1 MLLVSYF
8 FVFFKQKT
16 AYEMRISDW
25 SSDVCSSDLG
35 MGPVEPAE
43 AYIRRRVASLRAA
56 NGGQAW
62 DPLIHL
68 SLDWLE
74 ANVPADMPAPV
85 IVHGD
90 AGPGTFLSTGNRVP
104 ALLDWALVH
113 YGDPMA
119 DLAMH
124 CLRIL
129 LQGFVPW
136 QQAFAASSAPGG

>member
-1 MLLVSYF
+1 M
-8 FVFFKQKT
+8 
-16 AYEMRISDW
+16 W
-25 SSDVCSSDLG
+25 
-35 MGPVEPAE
+35 PVEPAE

-90 AGPGTFLSTGNRVP
+90 AGPGNFLYKGNRVT
-104 ALLDWALVH
+104 ALLDWELVH

-119 DLAMH
+119 DLALL
-124 CLRIL
+124 CLRMMF
-129 LQGFVPW
+129 QGFVRIGR
-136 QQAFAASSAPGG
+136 ASCRARVCQYV

>member
-43 AYIRRRVASLRAA
+43 AYIRSRVASLRAA

-74 ANVPADMPAPV
+74 ANVPAAMPAPV
-85 IVHGD
+85 IVHGAAV
-90 AGPGTFLSTGNRVP
+90 AGNFLYNAQSDT
-104 ALLDWALVH
+104 AAHAWEQVH
-113 YGDPMA
+113 
-119 DLAMH
+119 
-124 CLRIL
+124 
-129 LQGFVPW
+129 
-136 QQAFAASSAPGG
+136 